1 MSKLFKRTK
10 ILATIGPAV
19 ASAEQIEQIIMA
31 GVNGCRLNFSHGTYD
46 QMAQFMTW
54 IRQAAA
60 KKGRSVAILQDL
72 QGPKIR
78 LGDLKD
84 NHFDVHE
91 GDELVLDYSVKEHDG
106 SATLPIQYNLAP
118 KVKVGEPIYLF
129 DGKIRTH
136 VAEIVSDT
144 AIKLIAENDGFLM
157 SHKGLNLPDTDFGG
171 DILTEKDL
179 HDIEFGAQHDFDFVA
194 LSFVQSA
201 ADIEKLRSLLKN
213 YGSEARIIAKIETK
227 KAIETEESLEA
238 IVKAA
243 DGEVIM
249 DLFPISYRG
258 DSGVEMRNPVGCYSK
273 QLSSTY
279 NFILCEHM
287 AKDRLRRV
295 FLDAGIKIKGMFAN
309 AAVVADSVVSTDE
322 KDEGVAVVD
331 IGGGVTD
338 VAIYYGGALRH
349 IVSIPIGG
357 TAVNGDIRAYG
368 IPEKQVEKLKT
379 RYGSAVVDLT
389 PDDIIQ
395 VRNSSRSLKSILRLN
410 LAAVIEARMTDIA
423 EYVWNEIR
431 EAGFAKKLS
440 AGIVLTGGGAALKNA
455 DELFHRVTG
464 QDVRVACAEMGVA
477 TESLERVASP
487 AFTLAVSILI
497 DGAQV
502 GPCPVGNVRAEEPER
517 KPVRAVEK
525 TAENPVAAADAAKA
539 HVAGTGAVAGAAAG
553 MAGAAAAA
561 KSDPAEIPA
570 DPVSED
576 YDDDDDIDSN
586 EGGWFSRLREKA
598 RRAFDEAFKNPDESD
613 DGDDY

>member
-1 MSKLFKRTK
+1 MDKRSYV
-10 ILATIGPAV
+10 IAV
-19 ASAEQIEQIIMA
+19 DVGSSNVVVA
-31 GVNGCRLNFSHGTYD
+31 VGT
-46 QMAQFMTW
+46 
-54 IRQAAA
+54 
-60 KKGRSVAILQDL
+60 
-72 QGPKIR
+72 
-78 LGDLKD
+78 
-84 NHFDVHE
+84 
-91 GDELVLDYSVKEHDG
+91 
-106 SATLPIQYNLAP
+106 
-118 KVKVGEPIYLF
+118 
-129 DGKIRTH
+129 
-136 VAEIVSDT
+136 VAEGGVLNIETVVSEPTEGVSAGMVDNSKSVGM
-144 AIKLIAENDGFLM
+144 ALRRARERA
-157 SHKGLNLPDTDFGG
+157 
-171 DILTEKDL
+171 EKDAGITIT
-179 HDIEFGAQHDFDFVA
+179 DAYVGISGKFVRSARYTDHVFVEDVDNCISQRDVNA
-194 LSFVQSA
+194 LM
-201 ADIEKLRSLLKN
+201 ERMRN
-213 YGSEARIIAKIETK
+213 
-227 KAIETEESLEA
+227 
-238 IVKAA
+238 VKAA

-258 DSGVEMRNPVGCYSK
+258 DTGAEMKNPVGCYSK

-309 AAVVADSVVSTDE
+309 GAVVADSVVSTDE
-322 KDEGVAVVD
+322 KEEGVAVVD

-349 IVSIPIGG
+349 VVSIPIGG
-357 TAVNGDIRAYG
+357 SAVNGDIRAYG

-379 RYGSAVVDLT
+379 RYGSAVVALT

-395 VRNSSRSLKSILRLN
+395 VRSSSRSLKSILRLN

-477 TESLERVASP
+477 TESLEKVASP

-553 MAGAAAAA
+553 IAGAAPAA
-561 KSDPAEIPA
+561 KSDSAEIPA

>member
-1 MSKLFKRTK
+1 MDKVDKRSYV
-10 ILATIGPAV
+10 IAV
-19 ASAEQIEQIIMA
+19 DVGSSNVVVA
-31 GVNGCRLNFSHGTYD
+31 VGT
-46 QMAQFMTW
+46 
-54 IRQAAA
+54 
-60 KKGRSVAILQDL
+60 
-72 QGPKIR
+72 
-78 LGDLKD
+78 
-84 NHFDVHE
+84 
-91 GDELVLDYSVKEHDG
+91 
-106 SATLPIQYNLAP
+106 
-118 KVKVGEPIYLF
+118 
-129 DGKIRTH
+129 
-136 VAEIVSDT
+136 VAEGGVLNIETVVSEPTEGVSAGMVDNSKSVGM
-144 AIKLIAENDGFLM
+144 ALRRARERA
-157 SHKGLNLPDTDFGG
+157 
-171 DILTEKDL
+171 EKDAGITIT
-179 HDIEFGAQHDFDFVA
+179 DAYVGISGRFVRSARYTDHVFVEDVDNCISQRDVNA
-194 LSFVQSA
+194 LM
-201 ADIEKLRSLLKN
+201 ERMRN
-213 YGSEARIIAKIETK
+213 
-227 KAIETEESLEA
+227 
-238 IVKAA
+238 VKAA

-258 DSGVEMRNPVGCYSK
+258 DTGAEMKNPVGCYSK

-309 AAVVADSVVSTDE
+309 GAVVADSVVSTDE
-322 KDEGVAVVD
+322 KEEGVAVVD

-349 IVSIPIGG
+349 VVSIPIGG
-357 TAVNGDIRAYG
+357 SAVNGDIRAYG

-379 RYGSAVVDLT
+379 RYGSAVVALT

-395 VRNSSRSLKSILRLN
+395 VRSSSRSLKSILRLN

-477 TESLERVASP
+477 TESLEKVASP

>member
-1 MSKLFKRTK
+1 MDKVEKRSYV
-10 ILATIGPAV
+10 IAV
-19 ASAEQIEQIIMA
+19 DVGSSNVVVA
-31 GVNGCRLNFSHGTYD
+31 VGT
-46 QMAQFMTW
+46 
-54 IRQAAA
+54 
-60 KKGRSVAILQDL
+60 
-72 QGPKIR
+72 
-78 LGDLKD
+78 
-84 NHFDVHE
+84 
-91 GDELVLDYSVKEHDG
+91 
-106 SATLPIQYNLAP
+106 
-118 KVKVGEPIYLF
+118 
-129 DGKIRTH
+129 
-136 VAEIVSDT
+136 VAEGGVLNIETVVSEPTEGVSAGMVDNSKSVGM
-144 AIKLIAENDGFLM
+144 ALRRARERA
-157 SHKGLNLPDTDFGG
+157 
-171 DILTEKDL
+171 EKDAGITIT
-179 HDIEFGAQHDFDFVA
+179 DAYVGISGRFVRSARYTDHVFVEDVDNCISQRDVNA
-194 LSFVQSA
+194 LM
-201 ADIEKLRSLLKN
+201 ERMRN
-213 YGSEARIIAKIETK
+213 
-227 KAIETEESLEA
+227 
-238 IVKAA
+238 VKAA

-258 DSGVEMRNPVGCYSK
+258 DTGAEMKNPVGCYSK

-309 AAVVADSVVSTDE
+309 GAVVADSVVSTDE
-322 KDEGVAVVD
+322 KEEGVAVVD

-349 IVSIPIGG
+349 VVSIPIGG
-357 TAVNGDIRAYG
+357 SAVNGDIRAYG

-379 RYGSAVVDLT
+379 RYGSAVVALT

-395 VRNSSRSLKSILRLN
+395 VRSSSRSLKSILRLN

-477 TESLERVASP
+477 TESLEKVASP

>member
-1 MSKLFKRTK
+1 MDKRSYV
-10 ILATIGPAV
+10 IAV
-19 ASAEQIEQIIMA
+19 DVGSSNVVVA
-31 GVNGCRLNFSHGTYD
+31 VGT
-46 QMAQFMTW
+46 
-54 IRQAAA
+54 
-60 KKGRSVAILQDL
+60 
-72 QGPKIR
+72 
-78 LGDLKD
+78 
-84 NHFDVHE
+84 
-91 GDELVLDYSVKEHDG
+91 
-106 SATLPIQYNLAP
+106 
-118 KVKVGEPIYLF
+118 
-129 DGKIRTH
+129 
-136 VAEIVSDT
+136 VAEGGVLNIETVVSEPTEGVSAGMVDNSKSVGM
-144 AIKLIAENDGFLM
+144 ALRRARERA
-157 SHKGLNLPDTDFGG
+157 
-171 DILTEKDL
+171 EKDAGITIT
-179 HDIEFGAQHDFDFVA
+179 DAYVGISGKFVRSARYTDHVFVEDVDNCISQRDVNA
-194 LSFVQSA
+194 LM
-201 ADIEKLRSLLKN
+201 ERMRN
-213 YGSEARIIAKIETK
+213 
-227 KAIETEESLEA
+227 
-238 IVKAA
+238 VKAA

-258 DSGVEMRNPVGCYSK
+258 DTGAEMKNPVGCYSK

-309 AAVVADSVVSTDE
+309 GAVVADSVVSTDE
-322 KDEGVAVVD
+322 KEEGVAVVD

-349 IVSIPIGG
+349 VVSIPIGG
-357 TAVNGDIRAYG
+357 SAVNGDIRAYG

-379 RYGSAVVDLT
+379 RYGSAVVALT

-395 VRNSSRSLKSILRLN
+395 VRSSSRSLKSILRLN

-598 RRAFDEAFKNPDESD
+598 RRAFDEVFKNPDESD

>member
-1 MSKLFKRTK
+1 MDKVDKRSYV
-10 ILATIGPAV
+10 IAV
-19 ASAEQIEQIIMA
+19 DVGSSNVVVA
-31 GVNGCRLNFSHGTYD
+31 VGT
-46 QMAQFMTW
+46 
-54 IRQAAA
+54 
-60 KKGRSVAILQDL
+60 
-72 QGPKIR
+72 
-78 LGDLKD
+78 
-84 NHFDVHE
+84 
-91 GDELVLDYSVKEHDG
+91 
-106 SATLPIQYNLAP
+106 
-118 KVKVGEPIYLF
+118 
-129 DGKIRTH
+129 
-136 VAEIVSDT
+136 VAEGGVLNIETVVSEPTEGVSAGMVDNSKSVGM
-144 AIKLIAENDGFLM
+144 ALRRARERA
-157 SHKGLNLPDTDFGG
+157 
-171 DILTEKDL
+171 EKDAGITIT
-179 HDIEFGAQHDFDFVA
+179 DAYVGISGRFVRSARYTDHVFVEDVDNCISQRDVNA
-194 LSFVQSA
+194 LM
-201 ADIEKLRSLLKN
+201 ERMRN
-213 YGSEARIIAKIETK
+213 
-227 KAIETEESLEA
+227 
-238 IVKAA
+238 VKAA

-258 DSGVEMRNPVGCYSK
+258 DTGAEMKNPVGCYSK

-309 AAVVADSVVSTDE
+309 GAVVADSVVSTDE
-322 KDEGVAVVD
+322 KEEGVAVVD

-349 IVSIPIGG
+349 VVSIPIGG
-357 TAVNGDIRAYG
+357 SAVNGDIRAYG

-379 RYGSAVVDLT
+379 RYGSAVVALT

-395 VRNSSRSLKSILRLN
+395 VRSSSRSLKSILRLN

-477 TESLERVASP
+477 TESLEKVASP

-525 TAENPVAAADAAKA
+525 TAENHVAAADAAKA

>member
-1 MSKLFKRTK
+1 MDKVDKRSYV
-10 ILATIGPAV
+10 IAV
-19 ASAEQIEQIIMA
+19 DVGSSNVVVA
-31 GVNGCRLNFSHGTYD
+31 VGT
-46 QMAQFMTW
+46 
-54 IRQAAA
+54 
-60 KKGRSVAILQDL
+60 
-72 QGPKIR
+72 
-78 LGDLKD
+78 
-84 NHFDVHE
+84 
-91 GDELVLDYSVKEHDG
+91 
-106 SATLPIQYNLAP
+106 
-118 KVKVGEPIYLF
+118 
-129 DGKIRTH
+129 
-136 VAEIVSDT
+136 VAEGGVLNIETVVSEPTEGVSAGMVDNSKSVGM
-144 AIKLIAENDGFLM
+144 ALRRARERA
-157 SHKGLNLPDTDFGG
+157 
-171 DILTEKDL
+171 EKDAGITIT
-179 HDIEFGAQHDFDFVA
+179 DAYVGISGRFVRSARYTDHVFVEDVDNCISQRDVNA
-194 LSFVQSA
+194 LM
-201 ADIEKLRSLLKN
+201 ERMRN
-213 YGSEARIIAKIETK
+213 
-227 KAIETEESLEA
+227 
-238 IVKAA
+238 VKAA

-258 DSGVEMRNPVGCYSK
+258 DTGAEMKNPVGCYSK

-309 AAVVADSVVSTDE
+309 GAVVADSVVSTDE
-322 KDEGVAVVD
+322 KEEGVAVVD

-349 IVSIPIGG
+349 VVSIPIGG
-357 TAVNGDIRAYG
+357 SAVNGDIRAYG

-379 RYGSAVVDLT
+379 RYGSAVVALT

-395 VRNSSRSLKSILRLN
+395 VRSSSRSLKSILRLN

-477 TESLERVASP
+477 TESLEKVASP

-539 HVAGTGAVAGAAAG
+539 HVAGTGAVAGAATG

>member
-1 MSKLFKRTK
+1 MDKRSYV
-10 ILATIGPAV
+10 IAV
-19 ASAEQIEQIIMA
+19 DVGSSNVVVA
-31 GVNGCRLNFSHGTYD
+31 VGT
-46 QMAQFMTW
+46 
-54 IRQAAA
+54 
-60 KKGRSVAILQDL
+60 
-72 QGPKIR
+72 
-78 LGDLKD
+78 
-84 NHFDVHE
+84 
-91 GDELVLDYSVKEHDG
+91 
-106 SATLPIQYNLAP
+106 
-118 KVKVGEPIYLF
+118 
-129 DGKIRTH
+129 
-136 VAEIVSDT
+136 VAEGGVLNIETVVSEPTEGVSAGMVDNSKSVGM
-144 AIKLIAENDGFLM
+144 ALHRARERA
-157 SHKGLNLPDTDFGG
+157 
-171 DILTEKDL
+171 EKDAGITIT
-179 HDIEFGAQHDFDFVA
+179 DAYVGISGRFVRSARYTDHVFVEDVDNCISQRDVNA
-194 LSFVQSA
+194 LM
-201 ADIEKLRSLLKN
+201 ERMRN
-213 YGSEARIIAKIETK
+213 
-227 KAIETEESLEA
+227 
-238 IVKAA
+238 VKAA

-258 DSGVEMRNPVGCYSK
+258 DTGAEMKNPVGCYSK

-309 AAVVADSVVSTDE
+309 GAVVADSVVSTDE
-322 KDEGVAVVD
+322 KEEGVAVVD

-349 IVSIPIGG
+349 VVSIPIGG
-357 TAVNGDIRAYG
+357 SAVNGDIRAYG

-379 RYGSAVVDLT
+379 RYGSAVVALT

-395 VRNSSRSLKSILRLN
+395 VRSSSRSLKSILRLN

-477 TESLERVASP
+477 TESLEKVASP

-539 HVAGTGAVAGAAAG
+539 HIAGTGAVAGAAAG

>member
-1 MSKLFKRTK
+1 MDKVDKRSYV
-10 ILATIGPAV
+10 IAV
-19 ASAEQIEQIIMA
+19 DVGSSNVVVA
-31 GVNGCRLNFSHGTYD
+31 VGT
-46 QMAQFMTW
+46 
-54 IRQAAA
+54 
-60 KKGRSVAILQDL
+60 
-72 QGPKIR
+72 
-78 LGDLKD
+78 
-84 NHFDVHE
+84 
-91 GDELVLDYSVKEHDG
+91 
-106 SATLPIQYNLAP
+106 
-118 KVKVGEPIYLF
+118 
-129 DGKIRTH
+129 
-136 VAEIVSDT
+136 VAEGGVLNIETVVSEPTEGVSAGMVDNSKSVGM
-144 AIKLIAENDGFLM
+144 ALRRARERA
-157 SHKGLNLPDTDFGG
+157 
-171 DILTEKDL
+171 EKDAGITIT
-179 HDIEFGAQHDFDFVA
+179 DAYVGISGRFVRSARYTDHVFVEDVDNCISQRDVNA
-194 LSFVQSA
+194 LM
-201 ADIEKLRSLLKN
+201 ERMRN
-213 YGSEARIIAKIETK
+213 
-227 KAIETEESLEA
+227 
-238 IVKAA
+238 VKAA

-258 DSGVEMRNPVGCYSK
+258 DTGAEMKNPVGCYSK

-279 NFILCEHM
+279 NFILCEQM

-309 AAVVADSVVSTDE
+309 GAVVADSVVSTDE
-322 KDEGVAVVD
+322 KEEGVAVVD

-349 IVSIPIGG
+349 VVSIPIGG
-357 TAVNGDIRAYG
+357 SAVNGDIRAYG

-379 RYGSAVVDLT
+379 RYGSAVVALT

-395 VRNSSRSLKSILRLN
+395 VRSSSRSLKSILRLN

-477 TESLERVASP
+477 TESLEKVASP

>member
-1 MSKLFKRTK
+1 MDKRSYV
-10 ILATIGPAV
+10 IAV
-19 ASAEQIEQIIMA
+19 DVGSSNVVVA
-31 GVNGCRLNFSHGTYD
+31 VGT
-46 QMAQFMTW
+46 
-54 IRQAAA
+54 
-60 KKGRSVAILQDL
+60 
-72 QGPKIR
+72 
-78 LGDLKD
+78 
-84 NHFDVHE
+84 
-91 GDELVLDYSVKEHDG
+91 
-106 SATLPIQYNLAP
+106 
-118 KVKVGEPIYLF
+118 
-129 DGKIRTH
+129 
-136 VAEIVSDT
+136 VAEGGVLNIETVVSEPTEGVSAGMVDNSKSVGM
-144 AIKLIAENDGFLM
+144 ALRRARERA
-157 SHKGLNLPDTDFGG
+157 
-171 DILTEKDL
+171 EKDAGITIT
-179 HDIEFGAQHDFDFVA
+179 DAYVGISGKFVRSARYTDHVFVEDVDNCISQRDVNA
-194 LSFVQSA
+194 LM
-201 ADIEKLRSLLKN
+201 ERMRN
-213 YGSEARIIAKIETK
+213 
-227 KAIETEESLEA
+227 
-238 IVKAA
+238 VKAA

-258 DSGVEMRNPVGCYSK
+258 DTGAEMKNPVGCYSK

-309 AAVVADSVVSTDE
+309 GAVVADSVVSTDE
-322 KDEGVAVVD
+322 KEEGVAVVD

-349 IVSIPIGG
+349 VVSIPIGG
-357 TAVNGDIRAYG
+357 SAVNGDIRAYG

-379 RYGSAVVDLT
+379 RYGSAVVALT

-395 VRNSSRSLKSILRLN
+395 VRSSSRSLKSILRLN

>member
-1 MSKLFKRTK
+1 MDKRSYV
-10 ILATIGPAV
+10 IAV
-19 ASAEQIEQIIMA
+19 DVGSSNVVVA
-31 GVNGCRLNFSHGTYD
+31 VGT
-46 QMAQFMTW
+46 
-54 IRQAAA
+54 
-60 KKGRSVAILQDL
+60 
-72 QGPKIR
+72 
-78 LGDLKD
+78 
-84 NHFDVHE
+84 
-91 GDELVLDYSVKEHDG
+91 
-106 SATLPIQYNLAP
+106 
-118 KVKVGEPIYLF
+118 VGEGGVLNIE
-129 DGKIRTH
+129 T
-136 VAEIVSDT
+136 VVSEPTEGVSAGMVDNSKSVGM
-144 AIKLIAENDGFLM
+144 ALRRARERA
-157 SHKGLNLPDTDFGG
+157 
-171 DILTEKDL
+171 EKDAGITIT
-179 HDIEFGAQHDFDFVA
+179 DAYVGISGRFVRSARYTDHVFVEDVDNCISQRDVNA
-194 LSFVQSA
+194 LM
-201 ADIEKLRSLLKN
+201 ERMRN
-213 YGSEARIIAKIETK
+213 
-227 KAIETEESLEA
+227 
-238 IVKAA
+238 VKAA

-258 DSGVEMRNPVGCYSK
+258 DTGAEMKNPVGCYSK

-309 AAVVADSVVSTDE
+309 GAVVADSVVSTDE
-322 KDEGVAVVD
+322 KEEGVAVVD

-349 IVSIPIGG
+349 VVSIPIGG
-357 TAVNGDIRAYG
+357 SAVNGDIRAYG

-379 RYGSAVVDLT
+379 RYGSAVVALT

-395 VRNSSRSLKSILRLN
+395 VRSSSRSLKSILRLN

-477 TESLERVASP
+477 TESLEKVASP

-570 DPVSED
+570 DTVSED

>member
-1 MSKLFKRTK
+1 MDKVDKKSYVIAVDVGSSNVVVAVGTMAEGGVLNIEALVSEPTEGVSAGMVDNSKSVGQSLRHARERAEKEAG
-10 ILATIGPAV
+10 ITITDAYVGISGKFV
-19 ASAEQIEQIIMA
+19 RSARYTDHVFVEDVDNCISQRD
-31 GVNGCRLNFSHGTYD
+31 VN
-46 QMAQFMTW
+46 A
-54 IRQAAA
+54 
-60 KKGRSVAILQDL
+60 
-72 QGPKIR
+72 
-78 LGDLKD
+78 
-84 NHFDVHE
+84 
-91 GDELVLDYSVKEHDG
+91 
-106 SATLPIQYNLAP
+106 
-118 KVKVGEPIYLF
+118 
-129 DGKIRTH
+129 
-136 VAEIVSDT
+136 
-144 AIKLIAENDGFLM
+144 LM
-157 SHKGLNLPDTDFGG
+157 ERMRN
-171 DILTEKDL
+171 
-179 HDIEFGAQHDFDFVA
+179 
-194 LSFVQSA
+194 
-201 ADIEKLRSLLKN
+201 
-213 YGSEARIIAKIETK
+213 
-227 KAIETEESLEA
+227 
-238 IVKAA
+238 VKAA

-395 VRNSSRSLKSILRLN
+395 VRNSSRSLKSILRMN

-431 EAGFAKKLS
+431 DAGFAKKLA
-440 AGIVLTGGGAALKNA
+440 AGIVLTGGGAALKNV
-455 DELFHRVTG
+455 DELFRRVTG
-464 QDVRVACAEMGVA
+464 QEVRVACAEMGVA
-477 TESLERVASP
+477 TESLEKVASP
-487 AFTLAVSILI
+487 ASTLAVSILI
-497 DGAQV
+497 NGAQV
-502 GPCPVGNVRAEEPER
+502 GPCPVGVARVAEPER
-517 KPVRAVEK
+517 K
-525 TAENPVAAADAAKA
+525 AAPETPAATPRS
-539 HVAGTGAVAGAAAG
+539 VNELYGGAKSPAAAG
-553 MAGAAAAA
+553 TAAAAA
-561 KSDPAEIPA
+561 GAASTTGGAAASAAAKPAQKAE
-570 DPVSED
+570 PVVSRED
-576 YDDDDDIDSN
+576 EDVIDDDDDDIESK

-598 RRAFDEAFKNPDESD
+598 RRAFDEAFKNPDDSD

>member
-1 MSKLFKRTK
+1 MDKRSYV
-10 ILATIGPAV
+10 IAV
-19 ASAEQIEQIIMA
+19 DVGSSNVVVA
-31 GVNGCRLNFSHGTYD
+31 VGT
-46 QMAQFMTW
+46 
-54 IRQAAA
+54 
-60 KKGRSVAILQDL
+60 
-72 QGPKIR
+72 
-78 LGDLKD
+78 
-84 NHFDVHE
+84 
-91 GDELVLDYSVKEHDG
+91 
-106 SATLPIQYNLAP
+106 
-118 KVKVGEPIYLF
+118 
-129 DGKIRTH
+129 
-136 VAEIVSDT
+136 VAEGGVLNIETVVSEPTEGVSAGMVDNSKSVGM
-144 AIKLIAENDGFLM
+144 ALRRARERA
-157 SHKGLNLPDTDFGG
+157 
-171 DILTEKDL
+171 EKDAGITIT
-179 HDIEFGAQHDFDFVA
+179 DAYVGISGRFVRSARYTDHVFVEDVDNCISQRDVNA
-194 LSFVQSA
+194 LM
-201 ADIEKLRSLLKN
+201 ERMRN
-213 YGSEARIIAKIETK
+213 
-227 KAIETEESLEA
+227 
-238 IVKAA
+238 VKAA

-258 DSGVEMRNPVGCYSK
+258 DTGAEMKNPVGCYSK

-309 AAVVADSVVSTDE
+309 GAVVADSVVSTDE
-322 KDEGVAVVD
+322 KEEGVAVVD

-349 IVSIPIGG
+349 VVSIPIGG
-357 TAVNGDIRAYG
+357 SAVNGDIRAYG

-379 RYGSAVVDLT
+379 RYGSAVVALT

-395 VRNSSRSLKSILRLN
+395 VRSSSRSLKSILRLN

-561 KSDPAEIPA
+561 KSDHAEIPA

>member
-1 MSKLFKRTK
+1 MDKVDKRSYV
-10 ILATIGPAV
+10 IAV
-19 ASAEQIEQIIMA
+19 DVGSSNVVVA
-31 GVNGCRLNFSHGTYD
+31 VGT
-46 QMAQFMTW
+46 
-54 IRQAAA
+54 
-60 KKGRSVAILQDL
+60 
-72 QGPKIR
+72 
-78 LGDLKD
+78 
-84 NHFDVHE
+84 
-91 GDELVLDYSVKEHDG
+91 
-106 SATLPIQYNLAP
+106 
-118 KVKVGEPIYLF
+118 
-129 DGKIRTH
+129 
-136 VAEIVSDT
+136 VAEGGVLNIETVVSEPTEGVSAGMVDNSKSVGM
-144 AIKLIAENDGFLM
+144 ALRRARERA
-157 SHKGLNLPDTDFGG
+157 
-171 DILTEKDL
+171 EKDAGITIT
-179 HDIEFGAQHDFDFVA
+179 DAYVGISGRFVRSARYTDHVFVEDVDNCISQRDVNA
-194 LSFVQSA
+194 LM
-201 ADIEKLRSLLKN
+201 ERMRN
-213 YGSEARIIAKIETK
+213 
-227 KAIETEESLEA
+227 
-238 IVKAA
+238 VKAA

-258 DSGVEMRNPVGCYSK
+258 DTGAEMKNPVGCYSK

-309 AAVVADSVVSTDE
+309 GAVVADSVVSTDE
-322 KDEGVAVVD
+322 KEEGVAVVD

-349 IVSIPIGG
+349 VVSIPIGG
-357 TAVNGDIRAYG
+357 SAVNGDIRAYG

-379 RYGSAVVDLT
+379 RYGSAVVALT

-395 VRNSSRSLKSILRLN
+395 VRSSSRSLKSILRLN

-561 KSDPAEIPA
+561 KSDHAEIPA

>member
-1 MSKLFKRTK
+1 MDKKSYVIAVDVGSSNVVVAVGTMAEGGVLNIEALVSEPTEGVSAGMVDNSKSVGQSLRRARERAEKEAG
-10 ILATIGPAV
+10 ITITDAYVGISGKFV
-19 ASAEQIEQIIMA
+19 RSARYTDHVFVEDVDNCISQRD
-31 GVNGCRLNFSHGTYD
+31 VN
-46 QMAQFMTW
+46 A
-54 IRQAAA
+54 
-60 KKGRSVAILQDL
+60 
-72 QGPKIR
+72 
-78 LGDLKD
+78 
-84 NHFDVHE
+84 
-91 GDELVLDYSVKEHDG
+91 
-106 SATLPIQYNLAP
+106 
-118 KVKVGEPIYLF
+118 
-129 DGKIRTH
+129 
-136 VAEIVSDT
+136 
-144 AIKLIAENDGFLM
+144 LM
-157 SHKGLNLPDTDFGG
+157 ERMRN
-171 DILTEKDL
+171 
-179 HDIEFGAQHDFDFVA
+179 
-194 LSFVQSA
+194 
-201 ADIEKLRSLLKN
+201 
-213 YGSEARIIAKIETK
+213 
-227 KAIETEESLEA
+227 
-238 IVKAA
+238 VKAA

-431 EAGFAKKLS
+431 DAGFAKKLA
-440 AGIVLTGGGAALKNA
+440 AGIVLTGGGAALKNV
-455 DELFHRVTG
+455 DELFRRVTG

-477 TESLERVASP
+477 TESLEKVASP
-487 AFTLAVSILI
+487 ASTLAVSILI
-497 DGAQV
+497 NGAQV
-502 GPCPVGNVRAEEPER
+502 GPCPVGVARVAEPER
-517 KPVRAVEK
+517 KAEPEIPAAPRSVNELYGGAK
-525 TAENPVAAADAAKA
+525 SPTAAGTAAA
-539 HVAGTGAVAGAAAG
+539 AGTASAAAAAAGAAAV
-553 MAGAAAAA
+553 
-561 KSDPAEIPA
+561 KPAPKVEPA
-570 DPVSED
+570 VNRDDED
-576 YDDDDDIDSN
+576 VVGEDDDDDIESKD
-586 EGGWFSRLREKA
+586 GGWFSRLREKA
-598 RRAFDEAFKNPDESD
+598 RRAFDEAFKNPDDSD